1 MTTQFLT
8 RDLTTGR
15 LTEILGLSNSDAFGR
30 QRVSTPHTV
39 FDLTHIYDKQPLYVE
54 ELLSS
59 GGTSTH
65 LPNESSVRMAV
76 TTTIGSEVVRQTR
89 RYFRYQPGKSMY
101 VLLSGILVDNASNS
115 GIRSRIGLFDD
126 HTDKTVDVGGNGIY
140 FQFSGGELK
149 ICKRSY
155 ITGSQVDTVL
165 NPIDWSEGDKLDGN
179 GPSGVTFDPAAIQLF
194 WIDLEWLGAGT
205 VRCGIFIDGKSIHL
219 HSFHAANVMSSVY
232 MTRASLPIRYEI
244 TQITGTSAA
253 SMKQTCSTVLSEGG
267 HDKVGRKFS
276 RAMTTTRTVLT
287 TLIPIMSIRL
297 RNAYNRALILP
308 EEMELL
314 TTTPQNLIYQ
324 VIYGGTLIGA
334 TFNAHDT
341 NNSAVEFD
349 IAATAITG
357 GRVISTGFVGSLNR
371 QIQSAVDVLDT
382 PNVSIAGVP
391 EIVTLA
397 VQATGIAATAASMSW
412 REEL

>member
-39 FDLTHIYDKQPLYVE
+39 FDLTHIYDKQPIYVE

-65 LPNESSVRMAV
+65 LPNESSVQMTV
-76 TTTIGSEVVRQTR
+76 TTTVGSEVVRQTR

-101 VLLSGILVDNASNS
+101 VLLSGRLTSAVNS

-126 HTDKTVDVGGNGIY
+126 ATDKTVDTGGNGIFFEY
-140 FQFSGGELK
+140 SGGQLK
-149 ICKRSY
+149 IVRRSY
-155 ITGSQVDTVL
+155 VSGAQVDTVVL
-165 NPIDWSEGDKLDGN
+165 PSSWSEGDQLDGT
-179 GPSGVTFDPAAIQLF
+179 GRSQVTFDPTMVQLF

-219 HSFHAANVMSSVY
+219 HSFHAANLISSVY
-232 MTRASLPIRYEI
+232 MPRASLPIRYEI
-244 TQITGTSAA
+244 TQITGASPG

-267 HDKVGRKFS
+267 HDKAGRKFS
-276 RAMTTTRTVLT
+276 RAMTTTRTVPT

-314 TTTPQNLIYQ
+314 TTAAQNLIYQ
-324 VIYGGTLIGA
+324 VIYGGTLTGA
-334 TFNAHDT
+334 TFNVHDT

-357 GRVISTGFVGSLNR
+357 GRVISTGFVGSVNR

-397 VQATGIAATAASMSW
+397 VQATGNAATYASMSW